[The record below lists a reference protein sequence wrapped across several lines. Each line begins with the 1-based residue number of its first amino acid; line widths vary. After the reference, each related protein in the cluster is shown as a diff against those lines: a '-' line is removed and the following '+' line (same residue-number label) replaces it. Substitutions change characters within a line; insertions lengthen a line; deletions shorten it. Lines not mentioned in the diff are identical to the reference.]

1 MTSRSTIAL
10 IALTFA
16 MAYAGC
22 SCTRNKPI
30 PRSYPEP
37 STEDVLAHLAEVQ
50 RNARSF
56 QAESVMDYW
65 MGDERV
71 KGTVLLMGRKG
82 ARVRINALNPTGDN
96 VAADLSCDGIGFE
109 YIDYNN
115 NCQLTGLCTKR
126 SIAELLRISLEP
138 DDFLL
143 MVMGTTPVI
152 ADAQGT
158 VTWDEK
164 KGREIVELVAPDNRF
179 TQTIVLDGRDH
190 TWDVLLS
197 EVRDVRG
204 NILWRL
210 RNKEFEALS
219 TQDGRTFRVP
229 GKSQLEQPSENA
241 DLLVQWKKRAL
252 NLDIET
258 AKFDMEIPPGLP
270 SCRKQPKEDAG
281 DAGEPAREPGE
292 KSGGQSGEK

>member
-1 MTSRSTIAL
+1 MTPRSMIVL
-10 IALTFA
+10 VALTLA

-22 SCTRNKPI
+22 SCSRHKPV
-30 PRSYPEP
+30 PRAYPEP
-37 STEDVLAHLAEVQ
+37 STEDVLAYLAEAQ
-50 RNARSF
+50 RQARSF
-56 QAESVMDYW
+56 QAETVMDYW
-65 MGDERV
+65 IGDERV

-109 YIDYNN
+109 FIDYNN

-126 SIAELLRISLEP
+126 SIAALLRISLEP

-158 VTWDEK
+158 VTWDER

-179 TQTIVLDGRDH
+179 TQTIVLDGRDQS
-190 TWDVLLS
+190 WDVLSS

-210 RNKEFEALS
+210 RNKGFQTLTA
-219 TQDGRTFRVP
+219 QDGRTFRVP
-229 GKSQLEQPSENA
+229 EKSQLEQPSENA
-241 DLLVQWKKRAL
+241 DLLVQWKKRVF

-270 SCRKQPKEDAG
+270 SCRKQPKDAEAAEERR
-281 DAGEPAREPGE
+281 AGGE
-292 KSGGQSGEK
+292 VTGKPRAAEE

>member
-1 MTSRSTIAL
+1 VTSRSMLIVLAL
-10 IALTFA
+10 VLA
-16 MAYAGC
+16 MGYAGC
-22 SCTRNKPI
+22 SCTRHKPI

-37 STEDVLAHLAEVQ
+37 STEEVLAHLADMQ
-50 RNARSF
+50 RHARSF

-65 MGDERV
+65 VGDQRV

-96 VAADLSCDGIGFE
+96 VAADLACDGIGFE

-115 NCQLTGLCTKR
+115 NCQLTGLCTKH

-158 VTWDEK
+158 VTWDERH
-164 KGREIVELVAPDNRF
+164 GREIIELVAPDNRF
-179 TQTIVLDGRDH
+179 TQTVVLDGRDRR
-190 TWDVLLS
+190 WDVISS

-204 NILWRL
+204 NVLWRL
-210 RNKEFEALS
+210 RNKDFEPLA

-229 GKSQLEQPSENA
+229 QKSQLEQPQEKA
-241 DLLVQWKKRAL
+241 DLLVQWKKRVL

-270 SCRKQPKEDAG
+270 SCRKQKQPQE
-281 DAGEPAREPGE
+281 
-292 KSGGQSGEK
+292 S

>member
-1 MTSRSTIAL
+1 VNARSMLVVIAL
-10 IALTFA
+10 ALGT
-16 MAYAGC
+16 AYAGC
-22 SCTRNKPI
+22 SCTRHKPVT
-30 PRSYPEP
+30 RSYPEP
-37 STEDVLAHLAEVQ
+37 STEEILAHLADVQ
-50 RNARSF
+50 RHARSF

-71 KGTVLLMGRKG
+71 KATVLLMGRKG

-96 VAADLSCDGIGFE
+96 VAADLACDGIGFE

-115 NCQLTGLCTKR
+115 NCQLSGLCTKR

-143 MVMGTTPVI
+143 MVMGTVPVI

-158 VTWDEK
+158 VTWDERH
-164 KGREIVELVAPDNRF
+164 GREIVELVAPDNRF
-179 TQTIVLDGRDH
+179 TQTIVLDGRDR
-190 TWDVLLS
+190 TWDVLSS

-204 NILWRL
+204 NVLWRM
-210 RNKEFEALS
+210 RNKGFEALRA
-219 TQDGRTFRVP
+219 QDGRTFRVP
-229 GKSQLEQPSENA
+229 AKSQLEQPQDKA
-241 DLLVQWKKRAL
+241 DLLVQWKKRVF

-270 SCRKQPKEDAG
+270 SCRKEKQP
-281 DAGEPAREPGE
+281 E
-292 KSGGQSGEK
+292 KS

>member
-1 MTSRSTIAL
+1 MNPRSMLVVIAL
-10 IALTFA
+10 VLGT
-16 MAYAGC
+16 AYTGC
-22 SCTRNKPI
+22 SCTRHKPV

-37 STEDVLAHLAEVQ
+37 STEEILVHLADVQ
-50 RNARSF
+50 RHARSF

-65 MGDERV
+65 VGDQRV

-96 VAADLSCDGIGFE
+96 VAADLACDGIGFE

-115 NCQLTGLCTKR
+115 NCQLAGLCTKR

-158 VTWDEK
+158 VAWDERH
-164 KGREIVELVAPDNRF
+164 GREIVELVAPDNRF
-179 TQTIVLDGRDH
+179 TQTIVLDGRDRA
-190 TWDVLLS
+190 WDVLSS

-204 NILWRL
+204 NVLWRL
-210 RNKEFEALS
+210 RSKGFEPLRA
-219 TQDGRTFRVP
+219 QDGRTFRVP
-229 GKSQLEQPSENA
+229 EKSQLEQPQDKA
-241 DLLVQWKKRAL
+241 DLLVQWKKRVF

-270 SCRKQPKEDAG
+270 SCRKEQQPQ
-281 DAGEPAREPGE
+281 EP
-292 KSGGQSGEK
+292 

>member
-1 MTSRSTIAL
+1 VNPRSMLVVIAL
-10 IALTFA
+10 VLGT
-16 MAYAGC
+16 AYAGC
-22 SCTRNKPI
+22 SCTRQKPKS
-30 PRSYPEP
+30 RSYPEP
-37 STEDVLAHLAEVQ
+37 STEEILAHLADVQ
-50 RNARSF
+50 RHARSF

-65 MGDERV
+65 IGDERV

-96 VAADLSCDGIGFE
+96 VAADLACDGIGFE
-109 YIDYNN
+109 YIDYNH

-158 VTWDEK
+158 VTWDERH
-164 KGREIVELVAPDNRF
+164 GREVVELVAPDNRF
-179 TQTIVLDGRDH
+179 TQTIVLDGRDR
-190 TWDVLLS
+190 TWDVLSS
-197 EVRDVRG
+197 EVRDERG
-204 NILWRL
+204 NVLWLL
-210 RNKEFEALS
+210 RNKGFETLS
-219 TQDGRTFRVP
+219 AQDGRTFRVP
-229 GKSQLEQPSENA
+229 GKSQLEQPQEKA
-241 DLLVQWKKRAL
+241 DLLVQWKKRVF

-270 SCRKQPKEDAG
+270 SCRKENG
-281 DAGEPAREPGE
+281 
-292 KSGGQSGEK
+292 

>member
-1 MTSRSTIAL
+1 MTKELAVNPRSMLVAIAL
-10 IALTFA
+10 VLAT
-16 MAYAGC
+16 AYSGC
-22 SCTRNKPI
+22 SCTRRKPI
-30 PRSYPEP
+30 PRPYPEP
-37 STEDVLAHLAEVQ
+37 STEEVLAHLADVQ
-50 RNARSF
+50 RHARAF

-65 MGDERV
+65 IGDERV

-96 VAADLSCDGIGFE
+96 VAADLACDGIGFE

-115 NCQLTGLCTKR
+115 NCQLTGLCTR
-126 SIAELLRISLEP
+126 QSIAELLRISLEP

-158 VTWDEK
+158 VTWDERH
-164 KGREIVELVAPDNRF
+164 GREIVELVAPDNRF
-179 TQTIVLDGRDH
+179 TQTIVLDGRDRN
-190 TWDVLLS
+190 WDVLSS

-204 NILWRL
+204 NVLWRL
-210 RNKEFEALS
+210 RNKGFEPLS
-219 TQDGRTFRVP
+219 AQDGRTFRVP
-229 GKSQLEQPSENA
+229 GKTQLEQPQEKA
-241 DLLVQWKKRAL
+241 DLLVQWKKRVF

-270 SCRKQPKEDAG
+270 SCRKEKQPD
-281 DAGEPAREPGE
+281 EP
-292 KSGGQSGEK
+292 

>member
-1 MTSRSTIAL
+1 MTSRSMIVL
-10 IALTFA
+10 IALTLG

-22 SCTRNKPI
+22 SCTRQKPI

-37 STEDVLAHLAEVQ
+37 STEDVLAHLAEAQ
-50 RNARSF
+50 RHARAF

-65 MGDERV
+65 VGDERV

-96 VAADLSCDGIGFE
+96 VAADLACDGIGFE
-109 YIDYNN
+109 FIDYNN
-115 NCQLTGLCTKR
+115 NCQLTGLCTRR

-158 VTWDEK
+158 VNWDEK
-164 KGREIVELVAPDNRF
+164 KGREVVELVAPDNRF

-190 TWDVLLS
+190 TWDVLAS

-204 NILWRL
+204 NVLWRL
-210 RNKEFEALS
+210 RNKGFQELQG
-219 TQDGRTFRVP
+219 QDGRTFRVP
-229 GKSQLEQPSENA
+229 EKSQLEQPAENA
-241 DLLVQWKKRAL
+241 DLLVQWKKRVF
-252 NLDIET
+252 NLELET

-270 SCRKQPKEDAG
+270 SCRKHAKGSDDVTEPRPAG
-281 DAGEPAREPGE
+281 ASSPAGE
-292 KSGGQSGEK
+292 

>member
-1 MTSRSTIAL
+1 LAVNPRSLLVVIAL
-10 IALTFA
+10 VLA
-16 MAYAGC
+16 AYSGC
-22 SCTRNKPI
+22 SCTRRKPV

-37 STEDVLAHLAEVQ
+37 STEEILAHLADMQ
-50 RNARSF
+50 RHARSF

-65 MGDERV
+65 VGDERV

-96 VAADLSCDGIGFE
+96 VAADLACDGIGFE

-115 NCQLTGLCTKR
+115 NCQLSGLCTKG

-158 VTWDEK
+158 VTWDERH
-164 KGREIVELVAPDNRF
+164 GREIVELVAPDNRF
-179 TQTIVLDGRDH
+179 TQTIVLDGRERN
-190 TWDVLLS
+190 WDVLSS

-204 NILWRL
+204 NVLWRL
-210 RNKEFEALS
+210 RNKGFEPLGA
-219 TQDGRTFRVP
+219 QDGRTFRVP
-229 GKSQLEQPSENA
+229 EKSQLEQPQDKA
-241 DLLVQWKKRAL
+241 DLLVQWKKRVF

-270 SCRKQPKEDAG
+270 SCRKGKDKQPQ
-281 DAGEPAREPGE
+281 EP
-292 KSGGQSGEK
+292 

>member
-1 MTSRSTIAL
+1 VNARSMLVVIAL
-10 IALTFA
+10 ALGT
-16 MAYAGC
+16 AYAGC
-22 SCTRNKPI
+22 SCTRHKPVT
-30 PRSYPEP
+30 RSYPEP
-37 STEDVLAHLAEVQ
+37 STEEILAHLADVQ
-50 RNARSF
+50 RHARSF

-65 MGDERV
+65 VGDKRI
-71 KGTVLLMGRKG
+71 KATVLLMGRKG

-96 VAADLSCDGIGFE
+96 VAADLACDGIGFE

-115 NCQLTGLCTKR
+115 NCQLSGLCTKR

-143 MVMGTTPVI
+143 MVMGTAPVI

-158 VTWDEK
+158 VTWDERH
-164 KGREIVELVAPDNRF
+164 GREIVELVAPDNRF
-179 TQTIVLDGRDH
+179 TQTIVLDGRDR
-190 TWDVLLS
+190 TWDVLSS

-204 NILWRL
+204 NVLWRL
-210 RNKEFEALS
+210 RNKGFEALR

-229 GKSQLEQPSENA
+229 EKSQLEQPQDKA
-241 DLLVQWKKRAL
+241 DLLVQWKKRVF

-270 SCRKQPKEDAG
+270 SCRKEKEP
-281 DAGEPAREPGE
+281 EE
-292 KSGGQSGEK
+292 S

>member
-1 MTSRSTIAL
+1 VSPRSILVVIAL
-10 IALTFA
+10 VLGTG
-16 MAYAGC
+16 YAGC
-22 SCTRNKPI
+22 SCTRSKPVN
-30 PRSYPEP
+30 RSYPEP
-37 STEDVLAHLAEVQ
+37 STEEILAHLADVH
-50 RNARSF
+50 RHARSF

-65 MGDERV
+65 IGDERV

-96 VAADLSCDGIGFE
+96 VAADLACDGIGFE

-115 NCQLTGLCTKR
+115 NCQLSGLCTKR

-143 MVMGTTPVI
+143 MVMGSTPVI

-158 VTWDEK
+158 VTWDERH
-164 KGREIVELVAPDNRF
+164 GREIVELVAPDNRF
-179 TQTIVLDGRDH
+179 TQTIVLDGRNR
-190 TWDVLLS
+190 TWDVLSS

-204 NILWRL
+204 NVLWRM
-210 RNKEFEALS
+210 RNKGFETLS
-219 TQDGRTFRVP
+219 ARDGRTFRVP
-229 GKSQLEQPSENA
+229 GKSQLEQPQDKA
-241 DLLVQWKKRAL
+241 DLLVNWKKRVL

-270 SCRKQPKEDAG
+270 SCRK
-281 DAGEPAREPGE
+281 EP
-292 KSGGQSGEK
+292 

>member
-1 MTSRSTIAL
+1 MSRSMLVAL
-10 IALTFA
+10 ALVLA
-16 MAYAGC
+16 MGYAGC
-22 SCTRNKPI
+22 SCTRRKPI

-37 STEDVLAHLAEVQ
+37 STEEVLAHLADVQ
-50 RNARSF
+50 RHARSF

-65 MGDERV
+65 VGDERV

-96 VAADLSCDGIGFE
+96 VAADLACDGIGFE

-115 NCQLTGLCTKR
+115 NCQLTGLCTR
-126 SIAELLRISLEP
+126 HSIAELLRISLEP

-164 KGREIVELVAPDNRF
+164 HGREIVELVAPDNRF
-179 TQTIVLDGRDH
+179 TQTIVLDGRDRR
-190 TWDVLLS
+190 WDVLSS

-204 NILWRL
+204 NVLWRL
-210 RNKEFEALS
+210 RNKDFEPLAA
-219 TQDGRTFRVP
+219 QDGRTFRVP
-229 GKSQLEQPSENA
+229 EKSQLEQPQEKA
-241 DLLVQWKKRAL
+241 DLLVQWKKRIL

-270 SCRKQPKEDAG
+270 SCRKEKQPQE
-281 DAGEPAREPGE
+281 
-292 KSGGQSGEK
+292 S

>member
-1 MTSRSTIAL
+1 VNPRSILVVIAL
-10 IALTFA
+10 VLGT
-16 MAYAGC
+16 AYAGC
-22 SCTRNKPI
+22 SCTRRKPVN
-30 PRSYPEP
+30 RSYPEP
-37 STEDVLAHLAEVQ
+37 GTEEILAHLADVQ
-50 RNARSF
+50 RHARAF
-56 QAESVMDYW
+56 QVESVMDYW
-65 MGDERV
+65 IGDERV

-96 VAADLSCDGIGFE
+96 VAADLACDGIGFE

-158 VTWDEK
+158 VTWDERH
-164 KGREIVELVAPDNRF
+164 GREVVELVAPDNRF
-179 TQTIVLDGRDH
+179 TQTIVLDGRDRS
-190 TWDVLLS
+190 WDVLSS

-204 NILWRL
+204 NVLWRL
-210 RNKEFEALS
+210 RNKGFEAL
-219 TQDGRTFRVP
+219 TAQDGRTFRVP
-229 GKSQLEQPSENA
+229 GKSQLEQPQDKA
-241 DLLVQWKKRAL
+241 DLLVQWKKRVF

-270 SCRKQPKEDAG
+270 SCRKEKEQ
-281 DAGEPAREPGE
+281 EP
-292 KSGGQSGEK
+292 